1 MRPKDL
7 TYLELN
13 EMSDLLTITDRR
25 KAPGSQPQEMVGV
38 TLARPGFVLNRDFGT
53 TNRFDSYPSSL
64 SLRSAA
70 VVFHQDRDEYW
81 TLAVGIAENGD
92 TEIWGFAPPLG
103 MWGKLEPLPD
113 EFEPNNGEN
122 PHIRWLVTDSIT
134 KFVVI
139 IGDNYPLS
147 IQWHDERTLYDDVI
161 PEGWYAEL
169 HQLIPDS
176 ESIGTFDQGVQPE
189 GDLGWDAFSYS
200 YGNVDQDK
208 VVLHR
213 IINNGVVPVTINGF
227 ETTSD
232 THGESVPYFEITDDP
247 TNDGADPVVLQPGEW
262 VDVEVTANAISGE
275 QAFTDFQECLLMA
288 MTSVGT
294 ISKQLQGYFR
304 DVI

>member
-169 HQLIPDS
+169 HQLEP
-176 ESIGTFDQGVQPE
+176 TFVEVGSTVEGSPA
-189 GDLGWDAFSYS
+189 GDLSWDSKSYH
-200 YGNVDQDK
+200 YGSISHEK
-208 VVLHR
+208 EHVLT
-213 IINNGVVPVTINGF
+213 NNGLEAISVTNVTLDTGTLECDPNTDQF
-227 ETTSD
+227 EFVGTPETSF
-232 THGESVPYFEITDDP
+232 T
-247 TNDGADPVVLQPGEW
+247 LQPGDSRTFTVVMNQCPTDDILVEW
-262 VDVEVTANAISGE
+262 SAPLTAVTAEFNAVKELKGSFWE
-275 QAFTDFQECLLMA
+275 
-288 MTSVGT
+288 SNP
-294 ISKQLQGYFR
+294 
-304 DVI
+304 